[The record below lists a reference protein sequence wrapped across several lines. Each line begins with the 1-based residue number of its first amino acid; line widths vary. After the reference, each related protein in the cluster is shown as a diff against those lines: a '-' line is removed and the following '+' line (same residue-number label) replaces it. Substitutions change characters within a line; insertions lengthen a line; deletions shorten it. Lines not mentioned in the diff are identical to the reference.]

1 MKNKMKTD
9 LELKKI
15 KTKQRKLYKDIYNK
29 QVEMQKNFKSFKNGI
44 IKNDDDLKKP
54 LYLKIKKD
62 IDLMFKSLQRLN
74 QTTTKQEK
82 QRMIRL

>member
-1 MKNKMKTD
+1 MKTD
-9 LELKKI
+9 LELKNI
-15 KTKQRKLYKDIYNK
+15 KAKQRKLYKDIYNK
-29 QVEMQKNFKSFKNGI
+29 QVEMKKNFESFENGI
-44 IKNDDDLKKP
+44 VKNDDDLKKP